1 MIQVRAL
8 ELVRTEENFEENDN
22 NKQGITKNISEEE
35 GTRIMKLRFEKI
47 LHTRTASEKKID
59 RVADKLEKGAAKIEI
74 DKENNYWR
82 NTLAILTTFVQ
93 Q

>member
-22 NKQGITKNISEEE
+22 NKQEITKNISEEE

>member
-35 GTRIMKLRFEKI
+35 GARIMKLRFEKI
-47 LHTRTASEKKID
+47 LHTRTASEKKVD

>member
-47 LHTRTASEKKID
+47 LHTRTASEKKVD

>member
-22 NKQGITKNISEEE
+22 NKQEITKNISEEE

-47 LHTRTASEKKID
+47 LHTRTASEKKVD

>member
-22 NKQGITKNISEEE
+22 NKQGMMKNINEEE
-35 GTRIMKLRFEKI
+35 DTRIMKLRFEKI
-47 LHTRTASEKKID
+47 LHTRTASEKKVD
-59 RVADKLEKGAAKIEI
+59 RVADKLKKGAAKIEI
-74 DKENNYWR
+74 DKETNYWR
-82 NTLAILTTFVQ
+82 NTLTTFVQ